1 MLAFLAS
8 RSIARDNNGDRTVG
22 LSFQTFGVR
31 SDLATINGVIDEKLV
46 RGCRF
51 ASLKPSAI
59 VHHNKCDPPMS
70 HMGQTEK
77 WRALRETSR
86 LLPKADAR
94 RPASR
99 AYRVN
104 VAMSP
109 NRGAWS

>member
-22 LSFQTFGVR
+22 RSFQTFGVR

-70 HMGQTEK
+70 HMGV
-77 WRALRETSR
+77 RRD
-86 LLPKADAR
+86 KAVLSSGCKSH
-94 RPASR
+94 PANAPAGS
-99 AYRVN
+99 
-104 VAMSP
+104 
-109 NRGAWS
+109 NRSSYGGDEIAEAFG